1 MSFNTYV
8 LPSIIL
14 FDKFNYNGSSSP
26 GSGKGD
32 SMEIKHKI
40 WLEKDG
46 KVIFG
51 PGRDILFKAID
62 ECHSLNAAAKKLDM
76 SYRAAWGRV
85 KASEER
91 LGMKLV
97 ANEPGRT
104 GMHLTEEAK
113 KLIRRFDQLDEK
125 ISSLLEEA
133 NRDLT

>member
-1 MSFNTYV
+1 
-8 LPSIIL
+8 
-14 FDKFNYNGSSSP
+14 
-26 GSGKGD
+26 
-32 SMEIKHKI
+32 MEIKHKI

-46 KVIFG
+46 KVLFG
-51 PGRDILFKAID
+51 PGRDLLFKAID

-97 ANEPGRT
+97 TTDPGRT
-104 GMHLTEEAK
+104 GMHLTEEGK
-113 KLIRRFDQLDEK
+113 KMIRRFDQLDEK

-133 NRDLT
+133 NRDLP

>member
-1 MSFNTYV
+1 
-8 LPSIIL
+8 
-14 FDKFNYNGSSSP
+14 
-26 GSGKGD
+26 
-32 SMEIKHKI
+32 MEIKHKI
-40 WLEKDG
+40 WLEKEG

-51 PGRDILFKAID
+51 PGRDLLFKAID

-97 ANEPGRT
+97 TTDPGRT

-113 KLIRRFDQLDEK
+113 RMIRRFDRLDGQ

-133 NRDLT
+133 NRDLL